1 MEFYPELM
9 PVEIELKLTVP
20 LKHSNRL
27 LRLPL
32 LESLST
38 SCQKTHKL
46 YSIYYDTPEFYL
58 KNHGIAF
65 RLRRNGSRWIQT
77 VKDKGQISAG
87 LFQHRELE
95 VPVKSAQPDYTKII
109 DPELKKLFNNPALAQ
124 QIQPIFS
131 TQFTRNTR
139 LLHLED
145 GSKVEFCL
153 DRGKISTDH
162 SSMPLCEIE
171 LELKSGDATQLFQ
184 LALALQKVSP
194 FSLRLGNASK
204 AERGYTLSS
213 GCKRPPLKAT
223 FIPPNADM
231 CVKTALKTICW
242 DCLGHL
248 SSNENGMLKEQQF
261 EYLHQMHVALRRQR
275 SALKIFSKAF
285 PEESV
290 VSLTQELKWLTAQ
303 FNPALD
309 WDVFITTTLQAIQ
322 DSYADH
328 TGISMLMRACKQLR
342 HQHHKTAHRAVKSK
356 RYLEIML
363 KLGAWL
369 SAELLPSQLQT
380 KNTLELAN
388 TLLNEQHQQLRKYGK
403 TLTKLNA
410 SDLHS
415 LRITT
420 KKQCVVTEF
429 FSDLYP
435 NNKTSQY
442 LRALHKLHDIFC
454 TMNAN
459 TVFKKLL
466 NEVKITKK
474 KRAQNEA
481 IGIILGWTM
490 HHSLQ
495 KKMELNRA
503 WNSFNRISPFW
514 PPEINHKLRQ

>member
-1 MEFYPELM
+1 MS
-9 PVEIELKLTVP
+9 VEIELKLTVP

-27 LRLPL
+27 LCLPL
-32 LESLST
+32 LESLSI
-38 SCQKTHKL
+38 SCPRTHKL
-46 YSIYYDTPEFYL
+46 YSIYYDTPDFYL

-65 RLRRNGSRWIQT
+65 RVRRNGRRWIQT

-95 VPVKSAQPDYTKII
+95 VPVKNAQPDYTKII
-109 DPELKKLFNNPALAQ
+109 DPELNQLFNNPALAQ
-124 QIQPIFS
+124 QLQPIFS

-145 GSKVEFCL
+145 GSKIEFCL

-194 FSLRLGNASK
+194 FSLRLENASK

-213 GCKRPPLKAT
+213 GHKRSPIKAT
-223 FIPPNADM
+223 FKPLNVDM
-231 CVKTALKTICW
+231 CVKTALKTICG

-248 SSNENGMLKEQQF
+248 SSNENGMLKEGEL
-261 EYLHQMHVALRRQR
+261 EYLHQMHVALKKQQ
-275 SALKIFSKAF
+275 SALKIFSSTF
-285 PEESV
+285 PKETV
-290 VSLTQELKWLTAQ
+290 VSLTQELKWLTTQ

-309 WDVFITTTLQAIQ
+309 WDVFINTTLQTIQ

-328 TGISMLMRACKQLR
+328 TGISMLMRASKQLR
-342 HQHHKTAHRAVKSK
+342 HQHHKNARRAVKSK

-369 SAELLPSQLQT
+369 TAEPLPSQLKT

-388 TLLNEQHQQLRKYGK
+388 TLLNEQHQKLKKYGK
-403 TLTKLNA
+403 TLMELNA

-415 LRITT
+415 LRTTT

-442 LRALHKLHDIFC
+442 LRTLHKLHDIFGAV
-454 TMNAN
+454 NAN
-459 TVFKKLL
+459 TAIKKLL

-474 KRAQNEA
+474 KRGQNEA
-481 IGIILGWTM
+481 IGIILGWTL
-490 HHSLQ
+490 HYSLQ
-495 KKMELNRA
+495 KEMELNRA

-514 PPEINHKLRQ
+514 PPETNQKLRQ